1 MSESSAPALDLSKE
15 DELGWFAQLILDI
28 RTAAPALE
36 PLLVGAMA
44 RNLLLQ
50 YAHGVEIERITA
62 DVDFAL
68 AVSDWAAF
76 LSAREALLAC
86 GVFEAHPTVLHKLR
100 HARFGSI
107 DLVPFGAVERPD
119 GSIAWPPDGVEIMEV
134 LGYSEANAAAVTIQ
148 LPQHQVIRAV
158 SLPMLAVLKIFAWKA
173 RHAHTQGKDAYDL
186 AVILRNYLNA
196 GNTERLYANF
206 AHLISDNFDFD
217 RAGAWLLGRDAREQ
231 MSRYGTRFGRLVE
244 LLDAVLIEE
253 SDPDGR
259 LTLVSKLTQFNP
271 AKGLDMLSALRT
283 GLLGSEGP
291 EPACFHGKQ
300 AS

>member
-1 MSESSAPALDLSKE
+1 MSESSAPALDVSNIE
-15 DELGWFAQLILDI
+15 DLGWLAQLILDV

-68 AVSDWAAF
+68 AVPDWAAF
-76 LSAREALLAC
+76 LSAREALLAS
-86 GVFEAHPTVLHKLR
+86 GVFEAHPTVLHKMR
-100 HARFGSI
+100 HTRFGSI
-107 DLVPFGAVERPD
+107 DLVPFGAVERAD
-119 GSIAWPPDGVEIMEV
+119 GSIAWPPDGVEVMEV
-134 LGYSEANAAAVTIQ
+134 LGYSEANGAAVTIQ

-196 GNTERLYANF
+196 GNTGRLYADF
-206 AHLISDNFDFD
+206 AHLIADNFDFD
-217 RAGAWLLGRDAREQ
+217 RAGAWLLGWDAREQ
-231 MSRYGTRFGRLVE
+231 MMRHGTRFARLMGM
-244 LLDAVLIEE
+244 LDAVLIEE
-253 SDPDGR
+253 ADPDGR
-259 LTLVSKLTQFNP
+259 LTLVSKLTAFDH
-271 AKGLDMLSALRT
+271 AKGLDLLSAFRA

-291 EPACFHGKQ
+291 
-300 AS
+300 